1 MTALVV
7 DIGRGY
13 LWVERGHGWVL
24 RDGAWSPITS
34 DEACSIG
41 GHVLTRGQV
50 AELVLEHGRPQVAA

>member
-13 LWVERGHGWVL
+13 LWVERGQGWVL
-24 RDGAWSPITS
+24 RDGAWHPVT
-34 DEACSIG
+34 EAEASSIG

-50 AELVLEHGRPQVAA
+50 AELVLEHGRPEATA